1 MNKTTFYLA
10 YFLSPLIPIIVY
22 FLTLGIPL
30 DLYAFSVV
38 LGISAFIYICNQFI
52 LASRPAWATKA
63 LGLKRLTRLHSTMP
77 AVIVALAAIHESI
90 KGLVGLNT
98 ESLQAD
104 FGAASLAIFAAV
116 IVFTVLFMV
125 TTFWTKIDILKKIRT
140 WVYERTGLDY
150 KKARFLH
157 NATIVAVPLLL
168 THVLLASTSRFGANP
183 VGALA
188 LAGWMVVSLGS
199 YIRYRIGGRAV
210 KASAKA

>member
-1 MNKTTFYLA
+1 MNKTMFYLA

-22 FLTLGIPL
+22 FLTLGIPF
-30 DLYAFSVV
+30 DLYALSVA
-38 LGISAFIYICNQFI
+38 LGIAAFVFICNQFI

-90 KGLVGLNT
+90 KRLVGLNT

-104 FGAASLAIFAAV
+104 FGAASLAVFIAV
-116 IVFTVLFMV
+116 IVFTALFMV
-125 TTFWTKIDILKKIRT
+125 TTFWMKIDVLKKIRT
-140 WVYERTGLDY
+140 WVYEKTGLDY

-168 THVLLASTSRFGANP
+168 SHVLLASSSRFSANP
-183 VGALA
+183 LGALI
-188 LAGWMVVSLGS
+188 LGGWMLLSLGS
-199 YIRYRIGGRAV
+199 YIRYRINGRAV
-210 KASAKA
+210 KAAAKA

>member
-1 MNKTTFYLA
+1 MNKTMFYLA

-22 FLTLGIPL
+22 FLTLGIPI
-30 DLYAFSVV
+30 DLYALSVV
-38 LGISAFIYICNQFI
+38 LGISAFIFICNQFI

-104 FGAASLAIFAAV
+104 FGAVSLAIFVAV

-125 TTFWTKIDILKKIRT
+125 TTFWMKIDTLKKIRA
-140 WVYERTGLDY
+140 WVYEKTGLDY

-168 THVLLASTSRFGANP
+168 THVLLASSSRFGANP
-183 VGALA
+183 VGALVM
-188 LAGWMVVSLGS
+188 AGWMVISIGS
-199 YIRYRIGGRAV
+199 YIRYRISGRAV
-210 KASAKA
+210 KAAAKA